1 MQRRL
6 FSLEEANQLVP
17 WLERTFQG
25 LAPSMQRLQ
34 ELRERLS
41 TIQRER
47 QRLNGTFDRY
57 NEYNSLQAELDSISA
72 EMQGMIDEIIAEGII
87 VRDISSGLVDFP
99 HVRQGREVYLCWISG
114 ESSIEFW
121 HETDR
126 GFAHRQPL

>member
-6 FSLEEANQLVP
+6 FTLQEANQLVP
-17 WLERTFQG
+17 WLERTFQA
-25 LAPSMQRLQ
+25 LAPFMQRLQ
-34 ELRERLS
+34 VLRERLS

-57 NEYNSLQAELDSISA
+57 NEYNSLQSEVDSISTEIQGRVD
-72 EMQGMIDEIIAEGII
+72 EMVAEGII

-99 HVRQGREVYLCWISG
+99 HVRQGREVYLCWIGG
-114 ESSIEFW
+114 EDSIEFW

-126 GFAHRQPL
+126 GFSHRQPL

>member
-6 FSLEEANQLVP
+6 FTLEEANQLVP
-17 WLERTFQG
+17 WLERTFQA
-25 LAPSMQRLQ
+25 LAPFMQRLQ
-34 ELRERLS
+34 ELQERLS

-57 NEYNSLQAELDSISA
+57 NEYNSLQSEVDSIST
-72 EMQGMIDEIIAEGII
+72 EIQGRVDEVIAEGII

-99 HVRQGREVYLCWISG
+99 HMRQGREVYLCWIGG
-114 ESSIEFW
+114 EDSIEFW